1 MKKVYLLVSSIA
13 LSSLAFGQ
21 EVKSIHDFNTENLKE
36 KKQTLLVNSTKK
48 TKKSFEKAAGDTIYS
63 TDFSAGLGA
72 VGIYSAWTTSGVDGN
87 EWKADMDGPNG
98 SYSDPTDEVIEST
111 TAANGFVIFDS
122 DFASGTPSTTPPDLT
137 GNLHSP
143 VIDLSGQTGLL
154 LTFQN
159 RYRHCCNSEFYPIVE
174 VTTDNFSTVREFN
187 VEVDGINGNDDSG
200 TITTS
205 INLAEY
211 LSTASNLSNFQ
222 FRFVWKN
229 ARRYFWQIDDIAI
242 VESLGDD
249 AEITTLLLNRVLGD
263 DNTIYTNLKEYT
275 SIPTFLADTLSVQ
288 AFVKNNG
295 SNSIP
300 SNSTL
305 TLTIYDEQNNAVV
318 SGVTGGSVSM
328 SVNKLP
334 FLGDTITFDTEI
346 FLGDLAPGTYRVL
359 ADLASNDE
367 NTDNDTLSRTFIIND
382 NFLGQENY
390 DIDMI
395 GVASNGYAPTN
406 PQDKFLVGNE
416 YFFPAV
422 NDLAE
427 VNIDGLE
434 IVLGQNNTFTITPNT
449 EILVKVYEVQTGAVY
464 VEVDQA
470 RLFTITS
477 DMIPATGNLNTVVLN
492 FHQAEDLTG
501 SINLETNKKYVVG
514 IEHAGG
520 DQSFAYGVQGMDNDF
535 SSRTL
540 VDGTWYWNGEQFLS
554 RLVFDQT
561 LSLEEN
567 TSSISI
573 GNIYPNPTSG
583 VSTVSYSLQ
592 NSSEVSVNIV
602 DITGKKVYVSAEGQ
616 KASGKHTL
624 DIDATQFNNGVYYI
638 TIATD
643 EEIVTKKLIKK

>member
-1 MKKVYLLVSSIA
+1 MKKIYLLASSIA
-13 LSSLAFGQ
+13 FGSLAFGQ
-21 EVKSIHDFNTENLKE
+21 EINSIHDFNTESLKE
-36 KKQTLLVNSTKK
+36 KKQTISFNSSKK
-48 TKKSFEKAAGDTIYS
+48 IKTSFEKAAGDTIYS

-72 VGIYSAWTTSGVDGN
+72 TGIYSAWTTSGGN
-87 EWKADMDGPNG
+87 GNVWLADMDGPNG
-98 SYSDPTDEVIEST
+98 SFSDPTDEIIEST

-122 DFASGTPSTTPPDLT
+122 DFASGTPASTPPDLS

-159 RYRHCCNSEFYPIVE
+159 RYRHCCNSIFYPIVE
-174 VTTDNFSTVREFN
+174 VTTDNFTTVREFN
-187 VEVDGINGNDDSG
+187 VEVNGINGNDDSG

-205 INLAEY
+205 INLSEY

-242 VESLGDD
+242 VESLADD
-249 AEITTLLLNRVLGD
+249 AEITTLILNRVLGD

-305 TLTIYDEQNNAVV
+305 TLTIFNDQNTPII
-318 SGVTGGSVSM
+318 SGVTGGSVSG

-334 FLGDTITFDTEI
+334 YLGDTITFDTEI
-346 FLGDLAPGTYRVL
+346 FLGDLTPGTYRIL
-359 ADLASNDE
+359 ADLASNDD
-367 NTDNDTLSRTFIIND
+367 NTDNDTMSRTFVID
-382 NFLGQENY
+382 DMFLGQENY
-390 DIDMI
+390 DIGMMGI
-395 GVASNGYAPTN
+395 TSNGYNPTN

-434 IVLGQNNTFTITPNT
+434 IVLGQNATYSITPNT

-470 RLFTITS
+470 RLFTITP
-477 DMIPATGNLNTVVLN
+477 DMIPSSGNTNRVILN
-492 FHQAEDLTG
+492 FYQAEDLTG
-501 SINLETNKKYVVG
+501 SINLETNKKYVIG
-514 IEHAGG
+514 IEHNGG
-520 DQSFAYGVQGMDNDF
+520 DQSFAYGVQGMDSDF

-540 VDGTWYWNGEQFLS
+540 VDGTWYWNGEHFLS

-561 LSLEEN
+561 LGLEEN

-602 DITGKKVYVSAEGQ
+602 DITGKKVYDSKEGQ
-616 KASGKHTL
+616 KVSGKHTL
-624 DIDATQFNNGVYYI
+624 DIDATEFNNGVYYV
-638 TIATD
+638 TISTD

>member
-13 LSSLAFGQ
+13 FGSLAFAQ
-21 EVKSIHDFNTENLKE
+21 EVKSIHDFNTESLKE
-36 KKQTLLVNSTKK
+36 KKQTLQVSSTKK

-63 TDFSAGLGA
+63 TDFASGLGA
-72 VGIYSAWTTSGVDGN
+72 VGMYSPWTTSGVDGN
-87 EWKADMDGPNG
+87 YWLADTDGPNG
-98 SYSDPTDEVIEST
+98 SYSDPIDEIIGST
-111 TAANGFVIFDS
+111 TAANGFIIFDS
-122 DFASGTPSTTPPDLT
+122 DFASGTPATTPPDLT

-143 VIDLSGQTGLL
+143 VIDLSGQTGVL

-159 RYRHCCNSEFYPIVE
+159 RYRHCCNSDFYPIVE
-174 VTTDNFSTVREFN
+174 VTTDNFTNVTEFD
-187 VEVDGINGNDDSG
+187 VAVDGINGNDDSG

-205 INLAEY
+205 INLSEY
-211 LSTASNLSNFQ
+211 LTTATNLTNFQ

-242 VESLGDD
+242 VESLANDT
-249 AEITTLLLNRVLGD
+249 EITNLQLHKILGD

-288 AFVKNNG
+288 AIVKNNG
-295 SNSIP
+295 SNSVP
-300 SNSTL
+300 ANSTL
-305 TLTIYDEQNNAVV
+305 TLTIYNEQNTAII
-318 SGVTGGSVSM
+318 SGVTGGAVSG

-346 FLGDLAPGTYRVL
+346 FLGDLTPGTYRIL
-359 ADLASNDE
+359 ADLASGDE
-367 NTDNDTLSRTFIIND
+367 NTDNDTISRTFIIND

-390 DIDMI
+390 DINMTGITSI
-395 GVASNGYAPTN
+395 GYNPSN
-406 PQDKFLVGNE
+406 PQDRFLVGNE
-416 YFFPAV
+416 YFFPPI

-434 IVLGQNNTFTITPNT
+434 IVLGQNNTYTITPNT
-449 EILVKVYEVQTGAVY
+449 EVLVKVYEVQTGAVY

-477 DMIPATGNLNTVVLN
+477 DMIPASGNTNTVVLN

-501 SINLETNKKYVVG
+501 SINLETNKKYVIG

-535 SSRTL
+535 SSRL
-540 VDGTWYWNGEQFLS
+540 LYDGTWYWNGEQFLS

-561 LSLEEN
+561 LGLNEN

-602 DITGKKVYVSAEGQ
+602 DITGKKVYVSTEGQ

-624 DIDATQFNNGVYYI
+624 DIDATEFNNGVYYI

>member
-72 VGIYSAWTTSGVDGN
+72 VGIYSAWTTSGVDGII
-87 EWKADMDGPNG
+87 WKADMDGPNG
-98 SYSDPTDEVIEST
+98 SFSDPTDEIIEST

-122 DFASGTPSTTPPDLT
+122 DFASGSGTPPDLT

-159 RYRHCCNSEFYPIVE
+159 RYRHCCNSEFYPILE

-211 LSTASNLSNFQ
+211 LLTASNLSNFQ

-346 FLGDLAPGTYRVL
+346 FLGDLVPGTYRIL

-395 GVASNGYAPTN
+395 SVANNGYAPTN
-406 PQDKFLVGNE
+406 PQDRFLVGNE

-434 IVLGQNNTFTITPNT
+434 IVLGQSNTFTITPNT

-477 DMIPATGNLNTVVLN
+477 DMIPATGSLNTVVLN

-602 DITGKKVYVSAEGQ
+602 DITGKKVYVSTEGQ